1 MIKNYETEFTLKLK
15 SDVTFDEYITA
26 YRALHPL
33 RQSLLR
39 HIAGRMLQSRGAS
52 EIGSSDVSGQVFSIY
67 RQHGSFSDS
76 VLTELREEWLGWAAL
91 PGEVE

>member
-1 MIKNYETEFTLKLK
+1 MIKN
-15 SDVTFDEYITA
+15 DVTFDEYITA

-39 HIAGRMLQSRGAS
+39 HIAGRMLQCRGAS

-67 RQHGSFSDS
+67 RQYGSFSDS